1 MAVLKYQ
8 KDLIDGKNY
17 PVTDGVFL
25 TELDSELFGLIRKDF
40 PKATRRDFMSY
51 QHLTN
56 YRLKKLDVLLAK
68 DFHENDKFHDRF
80 AKVADNEAYQ
90 EIDVRKHLDETLTFG
105 QRIADGVARF
115 GGSWTF
121 ILSFLAFMLVWMVL
135 NGLHLFGMNFD
146 PYPFILLNLTLSMIA
161 AFQAP
166 LILMSQNRSA
176 EYDRLESTNGYRINR
191 KSEAEIRLLHSKLD
205 HLMQQDQADSL
216 EVQRLQVEILG
227 SITNQLAELQRR

>member
-25 TELDSELFGLIRKDF
+25 TELDGDLFAIIRKDN
-40 PKATRRDFMSY
+40 PKASRRDFITY
-51 QHLTN
+51 KHLTN

-68 DFHENDKFHDRF
+68 DFRENDRFHERF
-80 AKVADNEAYQ
+80 AKMADSEEYQ

-121 ILSFLAFMLVWMVL
+121 IISFLVFMLVWML
-135 NGLHLFGMNFD
+135 INTLHLFGVHFD
-146 PYPFILLNLTLSMIA
+146 PYPFILLNLALSMIA
-161 AFQAP
+161 ALQAP
-166 LILMSQNRSA
+166 LIMMSQNRSA

-216 EVQRLQVEILG
+216 EVQRLQVEILA
-227 SITNQLAELQRR
+227 SITNQLAEIQRR